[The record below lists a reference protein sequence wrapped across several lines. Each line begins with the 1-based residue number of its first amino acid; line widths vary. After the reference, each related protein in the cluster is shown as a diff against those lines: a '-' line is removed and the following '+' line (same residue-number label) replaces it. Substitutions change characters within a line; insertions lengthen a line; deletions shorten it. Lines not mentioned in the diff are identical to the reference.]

1 MENNLKKKIIFV
13 SNVDSFFISHR
24 LPIAQEL
31 IKNGY
36 EVHLA
41 TEFTKYK
48 NKISKIGIQTHSIDF
63 KRNSMNILYIL
74 RAFFQIFILILRLKP
89 KILHLISLKPIIL
102 GGIIPFFYPV
112 NFLVLSVT
120 GLGSLFIKK
129 NFIYNL
135 RSTIINLVY
144 KIIFLNRNLTVILQ
158 NNNDFKYLA
167 KYSNLNPKR
176 VKFIKGSGVD
186 LKYFKFSKIPKKKL
200 IILMASRI
208 IEDKGVFEFL
218 NAAKYLKENKFKGNL
233 FLVGDYDNDNPSVIK
248 KSLLQIFTKQKII
261 KYFKH
266 QEKIFK
272 FIKSASIVVLPSY
285 REGFPKILMEASA
298 SGRPIITT
306 NVPGC
311 KDVVIKNKT
320 GILVPSKNYLQL
332 AKAIEYLSK
341 DRKKMIKFGLNARK
355 HALKNFDIKLI
366 VSKHMSIY
374 ENL

>member
-13 SNVDSFFISHR
+13 ANVDSFFISHR

-48 NKISKIGIQTHSIDF
+48 NKISKMGIQTHSIDF
-63 KRNSMNILYIL
+63 KRNSMNIFYIL

-129 NFIYNL
+129 NFIYDL
-135 RSTIINLVY
+135 RSKIINLVY
-144 KIIFLNRNLTVILQ
+144 KIIFLNSNITVILQ

-186 LKYFKFSKIPKKKL
+186 LKQFKFSKIPKKK
-200 IILMASRI
+200 INNI
-208 IEDKGVFEFL
+208 
-218 NAAKYLKENKFKGNL
+218 N
-233 FLVGDYDNDNPSVIK
+233 
-248 KSLLQIFTKQKII
+248 
-261 KYFKH
+261 
-266 QEKIFK
+266 
-272 FIKSASIVVLPSY
+272 
-285 REGFPKILMEASA
+285 GF
-298 SGRPIITT
+298 
-306 NVPGC
+306 
-311 KDVVIKNKT
+311 
-320 GILVPSKNYLQL
+320 KNYTRQR
-332 AKAIEYLSK
+332 SF
-341 DRKKMIKFGLNARK
+341 R
-355 HALKNFDIKLI
+355 
-366 VSKHMSIY
+366 VS
-374 ENL
+374 